1 MLHVFCLL
9 LCKICSPRNSDVFRS
24 SQNQV
29 RNWQGKNSAMA
40 LSAICWT
47 GVIKMLTPGFQ
58 ETTPNNHAEPVEI
71 WKARKF
77 IEENSVEE
85 LSLKKVAKAVN
96 ISANHPSEKFKQVTG
111 VNFVE
116 HIARIRFENASELL
130 RNPNLRI
137 SEIAFAVGFQ
147 SLSQF
152 NRVFKRFA
160 RKSPSQYRA
169 DVSSDE
175 KIEGFFP

>member
-1 MLHVFCLL
+1 MFSGHR
-9 LCKICSPRNSDVFRS
+9 KIRSEIGKERTAPWLYPRLA
-24 SQNQV
+24 
-29 RNWQGKNSAMA
+29 GP
-40 LSAICWT
+40 
-47 GVIKMLTPGFQ
+47 GVIKMPLTTGFQ
-58 ETTPNNHAEPVEI
+58 RTTPNNRAEPVEI

-96 ISANHPSEKFKQVTG
+96 ISANHLSETFKQVTG

>member
-40 LSAICWT
+40 LSAISWT
-47 GVIKMLTPGFQ
+47 RVIKMLLTTGFQ
-58 ETTPNNHAEPVEI
+58 QTTPNNRAEPVEI

-175 KIEGFFP
+175 KGFFP